1 MVCAAGSCLLR
12 FIQGG
17 CRCWQPRESRM
28 LRREWP
34 DANCCTAVDE
44 MLLQAPGKQGFA
56 IQAFKA
62 TT

>member
-1 MVCAAGSCLLR
+1 MVYAAGSCLVR

-17 CRCWQPRESRM
+17 CRCWQPCESRM
-28 LRREWP
+28 LRQEWP
-34 DANCCTAVDE
+34 DANCCAAVAE